1 MVLMEIVI
9 CLHVLVSIEHSKA
22 AVATYMVRLWGT
34 RVRNPQMVFFLCYSQ
49 DESGQT
55 WRPELGST
63 SLEMIDW

>member
-49 DESGQT
+49 DESG
-55 WRPELGST
+55 
-63 SLEMIDW
+63 